1 MKNGFLISLV
11 LVLSACNH
19 IESQPPSIT
28 FNNSKFEV
36 NGDTVAINEI
46 NWKLSSLGD
55 YPFTTGG
62 DIACNNDSVEFYP
75 EGLHEQDI
83 GLPLNQVAKTRF
95 KQANLIP
102 NFPNVIKSSADL
114 SQVVKLGLIVC
125 DFNRNNQQ

>member
-62 DIACNNDSVEFYP
+62 DIACNNSSVEFYP
-75 EGLHEQDI
+75 NGLHEQDI
-83 GLPLNQVAKTRF
+83 GLPLNQVAQNRF
-95 KQANLIP
+95 KQANLT
-102 NFPNVIKSSADL
+102 PNVPNAIKPYAEL
-114 SQVVKLGLIVC
+114 REVVKMGLMIC
-125 DFNRNNQQ
+125 ELNSKN